1 MKLARQC
8 DLGWEYIS
16 NKFCEFIAL
25 NGTIHQISCTD
36 TPEQNGVAE
45 RKYRHIVETVCSLLL
60 SAFVPSEFW
69 GEVVLTAIS
78 LINTIS
84 SSHISGFSHFKKLY
98 GYAPDYSF
106 FRVFGCTYFVLHPHT
121 KCNRLSARS
130 IICVILGYGE
140 GKRGYHCFHPITQKL
155 YVSHHVVL
163 LRAEHFR
170 SGPVFDQNKQPNRF
184 FFVLEPNQTENRFKP
199 INFGSVWFGFVFS
212 PSKPVQT
219 EIIPVEFFLGF
230 LFTTFFSTFVSVL
243 ASKSVACNLQSK
255 SQKTIMRTI

>member
-1 MKLARQC
+1 
-8 DLGWEYIS
+8 LGGEYIS

-170 SGPVFDQNKQPNRF
+170 SGPVLDQNKQPNRF
-184 FFVLEPNQTENRFKP
+184 FFLVLEPNQTENRFKP
-199 INFGSVWFGFVFS
+199 KTGSNRLISVRFGLVR
-212 PSKPVQT
+212 
-219 EIIPVEFFLGF
+219 
-230 LFTTFFSTFVSVL
+230 FFSLPNRFKPKLFRLSFFW
-243 ASKSVACNLQSK
+243 AFY
-255 SQKTIMRTI
+255 